1 MLNEIKIPKMATITE
16 AAELTGLAKHYIRQL
31 CLQNKIKYLKA
42 GKKFLINVDK
52 LIEFLNAGELF
63 EVKTVNKIEKI
74 EK

>member
-1 MLNEIKIPKMATITE
+1 MTEFKIPKMATITE

-52 LIEFLNAGELF
+52 LIEFLNTGEPLG
-63 EVKTVNKIEKI
+63 VKTIGKIEKI